1 MDGYRYLIVEDV
13 VIEVLICLNNDESFI
28 SV

>member
-13 VIEVLICLNNDESFI
+13 VIEVLICLNNDESFV